1 MIGPCNTLLPGAAS
15 VRSGPGPR
23 LGESDIGRTKPGQ
36 KGASHALNLLCL
48 GQRLIDPVFS
58 LRLPGKNA
66 HRGPPPGGG
75 YPCRGLTSMSLCLR
89 CATSRPRHSPWE
101 DLSAR
106 LSDKAMREGREIDR
120 DRVRGIGLP
129 RVEFRPPRLR
139 LLDSSEGGG

>member
-75 YPCRGLTSMSLCLR
+75 YPSQGLHVMALR
-89 CATSRPRHSPWE
+89 SRCSAIQSHHSPWG
-101 DLSAR
+101 DLPAQ
-106 LSDKAMREGREIDR
+106 LADKDM
-120 DRVRGIGLP
+120 
-129 RVEFRPPRLR
+129 
-139 LLDSSEGGG
+139 